1 MREESGAPTE
11 VKNETK
17 KEKKPVC
24 RHVRNYLIKWFASA
38 AVAGIIPML
47 PTLLSGTIIPD
58 SFLMELGGFYFGL
71 TGAEMIYELAV
82 EPLKIDVTSEDMWGF
97 ASRISAIAMVVLF
110 AYVFFTY
117 SKYESFRLIHWVFVI
132 FLGSLGVILT
142 CIKKG
147 YVEGERYVNIA

>member
-1 MREESGAPTE
+1 MGEESGAQTE
-11 VKNETK
+11 VINEAK
-17 KEKKPVC
+17 KEEKPVY

-38 AVAGIIPML
+38 AVAGIIPLL
-47 PTLLSGTIIPD
+47 PTLLSGTIPD

-97 ASRISAIAMVVLF
+97 ASRISAIALVVLF

-117 SKYESFRLIHWVFVI
+117 SKYESFRLTHWIFVI
-132 FLGSLGVILT
+132 FLGSLGVVLT
-142 CIKKG
+142 CFKKG
-147 YVEGERYVNIA
+147 YAEGERYVNIA